1 MKAHEVEMESTT
13 GTGKAPIS
21 FWVVAGLGLVWN
33 GFAVIVY
40 WLTATQ
46 DAQTMAHT
54 PPDMAASLAVTSVW
68 AITAWGLAVFAA
80 FAGSVLL
87 VFRRRLAVPAFVTS
101 LAGLL
106 VLTMYQIASDMPMS
120 LMQVVMIWV
129 VALFLLRFSSSEA
142 GKGLLR

>member
-1 MKAHEVEMESTT
+1 MESTT

-46 DAQTMAHT
+46 DAQTIAHT
-54 PPDMAASLAVTSVW
+54 PPDMARALAVTPVW
-68 AITAWGLAVFAA
+68 AITAWGLAVIAA

-120 LMQVVMIWV
+120 LIQVVMIWV

>member
-1 MKAHEVEMESTT
+1 MKAHAVEMESTT
-13 GTGKAPIS
+13 RAVKVPIS

-33 GFAVIVY
+33 GFAVLVY
-40 WLTATQ
+40 WLTATH
-46 DAQTMAHT
+46 DAQTMAQT
-54 PPDMAASLAVTSVW
+54 PPDMARALAVTPVW
-68 AITAWGLAVFAA
+68 AITAWGLAVVAA

-87 VFRRRLAVPAFVTS
+87 VLRRKLAVPAFVAS

-106 VLTMYQIASDMPMS
+106 VLTIYQIASDMPMS

>member
-1 MKAHEVEMESTT
+1 MESTT

-46 DAQTMAHT
+46 DAQTIAHT
-54 PPDMAASLAVTSVW
+54 PPDMARALAVTPVW
-68 AITAWGLAVFAA
+68 AITAWGLAVIAA